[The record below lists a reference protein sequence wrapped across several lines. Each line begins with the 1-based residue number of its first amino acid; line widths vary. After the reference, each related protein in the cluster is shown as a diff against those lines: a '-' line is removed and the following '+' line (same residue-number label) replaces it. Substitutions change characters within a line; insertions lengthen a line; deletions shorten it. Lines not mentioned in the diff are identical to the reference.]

1 MDLDFILFL
10 CRNRYLFE
18 VLTAWLVFDTIPIF
32 SSRSH
37 STQQPT
43 AMIAVRQSVPLLSR
57 TARLQGGSVILKAC
71 TASFA
76 TSVRLGITRQQPPT
90 SYKTPLTN
98 PHISIRSAHTLKES
112 YPHILVE
119 KRFPTDSSPKGG
131 VVGLIT
137 LHRPKAL
144 NALCDALF
152 EDLIHAVL
160 AFEEDED
167 VGCLV
172 VTGSPKAFA
181 AGELDWFRMMC

>member
-1 MDLDFILFL
+1 
-10 CRNRYLFE
+10 
-18 VLTAWLVFDTIPIF
+18 
-32 SSRSH
+32 
-37 STQQPT
+37 
-43 AMIAVRQSVPLLSR
+43 MIAVRQAVPLLYRS
-57 TARLQGGSVILKAC
+57 TARLQGGSVLLKAC

-76 TSVRLGITRQQPPT
+76 TSVRPSVTRQQPPT
-90 SYKTPLTN
+90 STYKTPLANT
-98 PHISIRSAHTLKES
+98 HTSIRAAHTLKES
-112 YPHILVE
+112 YSHILVE

-131 VVGLIT
+131 AVGIII

-152 EDLIHAVL
+152 EDLIHAVM

-181 AGELDWFRMMC
+181 AGEFDWLRKMCFNCSLTCDMKLCSWLGLP